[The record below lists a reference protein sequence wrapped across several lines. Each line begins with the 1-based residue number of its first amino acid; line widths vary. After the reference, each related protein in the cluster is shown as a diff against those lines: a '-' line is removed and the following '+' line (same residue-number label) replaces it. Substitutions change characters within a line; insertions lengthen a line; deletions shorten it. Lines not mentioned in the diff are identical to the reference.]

1 MKYFYEFGFSSYE
14 ESSYF
19 TMLSDKEYSE
29 KEVKKILLRCIE
41 NAIAKEF
48 SKGEDVTVY
57 EIFYSD
63 ILRKELE
70 VFGFEVLKYKVRI
83 SVWGWNR
90 RDKFWNDDSDGYD
103 KKIYDLICKYNPRP
117 KERKK
122 K

>member
-19 TMLSDKEYSE
+19 TMFSDKEYSE

-70 VFGFEVLKYKVRI
+70 VFGFEALKYKVNI